1 MKARAIVTFSYTQ
14 IVTVE
19 VDDDTSESEAKQ
31 YMAEKF
37 ELSSAHGEV
46 DVDDFEILDEEQ
58 EDE

>member
-19 VDDDTSESEAKQ
+19 VDDDMSESEVTQ

-37 ELSSAHGEV
+37 DLRSAHCEV
-46 DVDDFEILDEEQ
+46 DVYDFNILDEEQ
-58 EDE
+58 ADG